1 VEKAELRPLILE
13 ILRKN
18 PQTHT
23 NAIEH
28 QVKAL
33 VEDYDRHDAL
43 KLQEVVWELLVQ
55 GILAPGK
62 NSSNLHLPF
71 VHVTDYGTRVLEE
84 DSFLLHDP
92 DGYLERLVSRLPQP
106 VDAILLCFVREGL
119 ASFLVGR
126 HLGTV
131 VALGLAGERG
141 LDLLVAALA
150 HGLRDK
156 RDRAALRRAVKQAG
170 RSVERRCD
178 AIVPYLRALSLPQP
192 LRDVLRVDFPNLV
205 TLLRLTRDPD
215 GLPVESSVDRDTA
228 HAALLIFPG
237 VAERLFALME
247 YLASPRG

>member
-1 VEKAELRPLILE
+1 MEKAELRPLVLE
-13 ILRKN
+13 ILRKD

-33 VEDYDRHDAL
+33 VEDYNRHDAL
-43 KLQEVVWELLVQ
+43 KLQEVVWDLLVQ

-71 VHVTDYGTRVLEE
+71 VHVTDYGARALEE
-84 DSFLLHDP
+84 DAILLHDP
-92 DGYLERLVSRLPQP
+92 DGYLERFASRLPQP
-106 VDAILLCFVREGL
+106 TDAILLCYVHEGL

-126 HLGTV
+126 YLGAV

-141 LDLLVAALA
+141 LDLLAEALA
-150 HGLRDK
+150 HGLRDG

-178 AIVPYLRALSLPQP
+178 AVVPYLRTLSLPQP
-192 LRDVLRVDFPNLV
+192 LKDVLRVDFPNLV
-205 TLLRLTRDPD
+205 ALFRLSRNEE
-215 GLPVESSVDRDTA
+215 GLPVEISVDRETA
-228 HAALLIFPG
+228 HAALLTFPG
-237 VAERLFALME
+237 VVERLFALME
-247 YLASPRG
+247 YLVSS